1 VKSVSHHESCRPHKI
16 QLRDQ
21 GAFKC
26 VPKKASEIGSMGIN
40 AGFFRSL
47 CVKALLAQV
56 LAACAMIKD
65 FSLKPPLIS
74 AEIL

>member
-1 VKSVSHHESCRPHKI
+1 
-16 QLRDQ
+16 
-21 GAFKC
+21 

-56 LAACAMIKD
+56 LPVCAMIKD
-65 FSLKPPLIS
+65 FSLKPP
-74 AEIL
+74 